1 MAKIAVVGMGQGGM
15 VSAIKLASLGHEID
29 IYERSEKGSVS
40 YDWTDDIRSD
50 IFKICDLPMP
60 SEDVYVQ
67 KPKWLFV
74 APNEKD
80 SLPFPPLP
88 PMEEISVYR
97 RKLSAYFAELA
108 ESANCKIHYATKV
121 DNLVVKDERVVGIV
135 VDGGALFYDLVIDA
149 SGMRSALRAD
159 VPAKFGIQKQPKEDG
174 VMYGY
179 RAFFKKTEGAKTVED
194 GLDSTVVLKHLG
206 STGISWCNLL
216 EDGKVDVL
224 IGRVGSISDEEINLA
239 LADLKKF
246 NAILSDEMISEHRA
260 QICLRASISGAVA
273 DGYVA
278 IGDSAFMT
286 MPLLGSGIEASMKAG
301 KMFADFVKD
310 NGVTDFSAHNT
321 WGFFAKYMRELGS
334 DFALIDALK
343 RYLLTLDPKRID
355 WLFGSGVVSKDDL
368 AMISTDTSG
377 KVKVRA
383 KTVFMILAHPIFL
396 FKTLKHLLKG
406 LKASKC
412 AKKIPAG
419 YDGKRIAKW
428 RRKYDKLINA

>member
-29 IYERSEKGSVS
+29 IFERSEKGQVS

-50 IFKICDLPMP
+50 IFKICELPMP
-60 SEDVYVQ
+60 PKDIFVQ

-74 APNEKD
+74 APNGKA

-97 RKLSAYFAELA
+97 RGLSAYFGDMA
-108 ESANCKIHYATKV
+108 ESVGCKIHYGTTV
-121 DNLVVKDERVVGIV
+121 DSLAVKDERVVGISV
-135 VDGGALFYDLVIDA
+135 NGETLNYDLVIDA
-149 SGMRSALRAD
+149 SGMRSTLRAD
-159 VPAKFGIQKQPKEDG
+159 VPAKFGIQAQPKEDG

-179 RAFFKKTEGAKTVED
+179 RAFFKKVEGAKTVEE
-194 GLDSTVVLKHLG
+194 GLDCTVILKHLG
-206 STGISWCNLL
+206 SMGISWCNLL
-216 EDGKVDVL
+216 ADGKVDVL
-224 IGRVGSISDEEINLA
+224 IGRVGALGEEEKNCA
-239 LADLKKF
+239 LADLKRIHS
-246 NAILSDEMISEHRA
+246 ILGNEMISEHYA

-310 NGVTDFSAHNT
+310 NGVTDFSASSM

-334 DFALIDALK
+334 DFALIDTVK
-343 RYLLTLDPKRID
+343 RYALGLDPKRIN
-355 WLFGSGVVSKDDL
+355 WLFGSGVISKEDL

-377 KVKVRA
+377 KIKIRA
-383 KTVFMILAHPIFL
+383 KTVFMILAHPVFL
-396 FKTLKHLLKG
+396 CKTLKHLLKG
-406 LKASKC
+406 LKASEC
-412 AKKIPAG
+412 AKKIPVE
-419 YDGKRIAKW
+419 YNEKRIAKW
-428 RRKYDKLINA
+428 RRKYDKLISA